1 MHHLDVSYRP
11 DNYPEW
17 IPWREFRQQ
26 FGLIGKASALG
37 VGGIPSARAGFA
49 PRVAFG
55 KPPDDPDAIATGR
68 RLRRGF
74 NFQVR
79 FRGTGHV
86 ILDRFRIHG
95 MKLVEQST
103 SRR

>member
-1 MHHLDVSYRP
+1 MHSLTVYYRP

-17 IPWREFRQQ
+17 IFWREFSHK
-26 FGLIGKASALG
+26 FTLIGKASALG
-37 VGGIPSARAGFA
+37 VGGVPSARPGFA
-49 PRVAFG
+49 PRVSFG

-79 FRGTGHV
+79 FKGSGHV
-86 ILDRFRIHG
+86 ILDRFRIHAQR
-95 MKLVEQST
+95 LVENSKA
-103 SRR
+103 R